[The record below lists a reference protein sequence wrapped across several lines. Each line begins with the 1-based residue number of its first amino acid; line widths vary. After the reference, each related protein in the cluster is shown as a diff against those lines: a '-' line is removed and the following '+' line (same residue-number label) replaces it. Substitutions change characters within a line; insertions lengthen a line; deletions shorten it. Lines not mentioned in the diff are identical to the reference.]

1 MRQVLA
7 HREGR
12 DLATL
17 CLEFLRAESPGAQEL
32 GALLFSSAYPYA
44 PTELRSALVA
54 AAQSEHWE
62 VREWAAGALG
72 EALSAH
78 LGDLWPVVREWT
90 KSPSDRLRRAAVLAL
105 MEFGRVC
112 PPEDIGKVLD
122 ILGDML
128 GDPSPYVQ
136 RNLAPFAIGS
146 ALARRDGAIVAAKL
160 REWVRR
166 QDDLA
171 RTQVALVFTAKP
183 GARLAPH
190 LADVLDVLA
199 SDPSPRVQ
207 RALRKARR
215 TIASVNDST

>member
-7 HREGR
+7 RREGR
-12 DLATL
+12 ELATL
-17 CLEFLRAESPGAQEL
+17 DLEFLRAESPGAQEL

-44 PTELRSALVA
+44 PAELRAALGD

-78 LGDLWPVVREWT
+78 LGDLWPVVRAWT

-112 PPEDIGKVLD
+112 PPEDVGKVLD

-136 RNLAPFAIGS
+136 KSLAPFAIGS
-146 ALARRDGAIVAAKL
+146 ALAQRDGAVVAAKL
-160 REWVRR
+160 REWAHRD
-166 QDDLA
+166 DDLVRA
-171 RTQVALVFTAKP
+171 QVALVFTAKP
-183 GARLAPH
+183 AARMAPR
-190 LADVLDVLA
+190 LTDVLDALS
-199 SDPSPRVQ
+199 SDPSPQVQ
-207 RALRKARR
+207 RALKKARR
-215 TIASVNDST
+215 AIANAQSNA